1 MFHHVGDSTNMEKQD
16 LRIIKTKKKLSEA
29 CIDLMKEKPLSDIK
43 VSELCERAGISRA
56 TFYNNFNSVDEIF
69 TYFITCFEEPFEE
82 IFEKQLQTMDVNE
95 PDALSNIWKSYI
107 FPIIEELEKRREDLN
122 SILSKQNLTGDFYLT
137 LVRMVS
143 SIMKRLLSI
152 YKTKFT
158 IDIPDD
164 LATSYAAGGTTA
176 LICQLLLDGDK
187 YTLEEKQYYVFHICF
202 ELSDYYFTSHQ
213 EK

>member
-1 MFHHVGDSTNMEKQD
+1 MEKLD
-16 LRIIKTKKKLSEA
+16 LRIVKTKKKLSEA

-43 VSELCERAGISRA
+43 VSELCEKAGISRA
-56 TFYNNFNSVDEIF
+56 TFYNNFNNVDEIF

-82 IFEKQLQTMDVNE
+82 IFEKQIHDVDVNQ

-107 FPIIEELEKRREDLN
+107 FPLIEELEKRREDLN

-143 SIMKRLLSI
+143 TIMQRLLSM
-152 YKTKFT
+152 YEKKFK
-158 IDIPDD
+158 IDVPDD
-164 LATSYAAGGTTA
+164 LAIAYAAGGTTA

-202 ELSDYYFTSHQ
+202 ELSDYYFASHQ
-213 EK
+213 E

>member
-1 MFHHVGDSTNMEKQD
+1 MEKQD

-43 VSELCERAGISRA
+43 VSELCEKAGISRA

-82 IFEKQLQTMDVNE
+82 IFEKKIQDVDVNQ
-95 PDALSNIWKSYI
+95 PDALSSIWKSYI

-122 SILSKQNLTGDFYLT
+122 SILSKQNLTGDFYIT
-137 LVRMVS
+137 LVQMVS
-143 SIMKRLLSI
+143 TIMKRLLSF
-152 YKTKFT
+152 YKKKLQL
-158 IDIPDD
+158 DIPDD
-164 LATSYAAGGTTA
+164 LAISYAAGGTTA
-176 LICQLLLDGDK
+176 LICQLLIDGDK

-202 ELSDYYFTSHQ
+202 ELSDYYFARHQ
-213 EK
+213 D